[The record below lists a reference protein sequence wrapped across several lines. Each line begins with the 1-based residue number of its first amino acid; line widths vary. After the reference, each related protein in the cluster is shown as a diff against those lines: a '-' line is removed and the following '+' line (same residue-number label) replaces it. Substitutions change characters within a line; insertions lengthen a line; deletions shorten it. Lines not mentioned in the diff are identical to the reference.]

1 MKKKLIDRFSIRYII
16 SRTYIMTGH
25 RFFYRKM
32 QSKFNSRIPKDRPV
46 LIAPNH
52 QNALMDAMANVR
64 TSGRD
69 LVFLTRAD
77 VFNNRFIA
85 ALFRIYKMLPVYRMR
100 DGASELSKN
109 EDIFNESMQVLLRK
123 ICPVVIY
130 VEGNHGDKRRL
141 RPLVKGIFRIAFQA
155 QESYGE
161 KPGVVIVPCGIDYS
175 NYTNFRSKL
184 FVQYGEPIEVSEYY
198 AEFKENSARAINKLR
213 ARLSEEMKKYII
225 HIPSEEHYDTYMLLR
240 QTYNQRMRERLGF
253 SKKDLHHRLLADQ
266 HMIRELSKVE
276 EAHPEKM
283 PPLTE
288 LAKEYQTGVKKLGLR
303 DWIFRKN
310 RHSLLALILAD
321 LGLLIMLP
329 VYLYGVITHI
339 LIYMTCQKVGS
350 NIKDS
355 QFQSTVKFLLGLIL
369 FTIWYPILFVLA
381 WVFTDPG
388 WIKWAFLASLP
399 LSGLLAHTWFIW
411 FKKMRSLWRY
421 QFMTLA
427 KNKRLARL
435 KELRKQIIE
444 ITESLISDKS
454 HT

>member
-1 MKKKLIDRFSIRYII
+1 MKKKIIDRFSIRYII
-16 SRTYIMTGH
+16 SRTYIMSGH

-32 QSKFNSRIPKDRPV
+32 QSKFHNRIPKDRPV

-64 TSGRD
+64 SGRRA

-85 ALFRIYKMLPVYRMR
+85 GIFRIYKMLPVYRIR

-109 EDIFNESMQVLLRK
+109 EDIFNETMQVLLRK
-123 ICPVVIY
+123 KCPVVIY

-184 FVQYGEPIEVSEYY
+184 FVQYGEPIEVCEYY
-198 AEFKENSARAINKLR
+198 AEFKENSARAINKIR
-213 ARLSEEMKKYII
+213 ERLSEEMKKYII

-240 QTYNQRMRERLGF
+240 QVYNPRMRERLGF
-253 SKKDLHHRLLADQ
+253 RKRDLYHRLLADQ
-266 HMIRELSKVE
+266 HMIRALTQVE
-276 EAHPEKM
+276 EKQPEKIST
-283 PPLTE
+283 LSE
-288 LAKEYQTGVKKLGLR
+288 HAKEYLGGVKKFGLR
-303 DWIFRKN
+303 DWVFRRN
-310 RHSLLALILAD
+310 SHSLLGLIIAD
-321 LGLLIMLP
+321 LGMLIMLP
-329 VYLYGVITHI
+329 VFLYGVITHF
-339 LIYMTCQKVGS
+339 LIYMICQKVGS
-350 NIKDS
+350 KIKDS

-369 FTIWYPILFVLA
+369 FTVWYPLLFILVMI
-381 WVFTDPG
+381 FTDPA
-388 WIKWAFLASLP
+388 WIKWAFLTSLP
-399 LSGLLAHTWFIW
+399 VSGLLAHTWFIW
-411 FKKMRSLWRY
+411 FKKMRSLWKY

-427 KNKRLARL
+427 KNKQLERL
-435 KELRKQIIE
+435 KDLRKQIVE
-444 ITESLISDKS
+444 MTESLISE
-454 HT
+454 